1 MNITTNGSY
10 AELTVNRSNNNIR
23 NKGAIPCYGQ
33 YDPGMIWKQN
43 QVLGH
48 TVERQNNT
56 SGSKILGSAK
66 SGLGKSLSLSLPRNQ
81 TTEINEYNW
90 GERTPEE

>member
-1 MNITTNGSY
+1 MDRMLSSQIS
-10 AELTVNRSNNNIR
+10 NIR
-23 NKGAIPCYGQ
+23 NKGMVASYVQ
-33 YDPGMIWKQN
+33 YDPGSIWKQN

-48 TVERQNNT
+48 TMEQRQNTT

-66 SGLGKSLSLSLPRNQ
+66 PGLRTFLPRNQ
-81 TTEINEYNW
+81 TTEINKFNW

>member
-1 MNITTNGSY
+1 MLWPI
-10 AELTVNRSNNNIR
+10 RSR
-23 NKGAIPCYGQ
+23 HDLETESSARAY
-33 YDPGMIWKQN
+33 
-43 QVLGH
+43 
-48 TVERQNNT
+48 VERQNNT